1 MNNIVALAASGSV
14 VALISAVVGG
24 FFAQRKISAEASQ
37 LITQAGAGI
46 ATTVE
51 GFVDRITKEN
61 SDLRADNKNLTD
73 KVNALTRENLILQ
86 TKVDTLME
94 KVEQLTQKLMQL
106 GDDTKITRET
116 TERIEREQHR
126 HSGGSNHD

>member
-1 MNNIVALAASGSV
+1 MNNIIALASAGSV
-14 VALISAVVGG
+14 VALISAVIGG

-61 SDLRADNKNLTD
+61 SDLKVDNRLLTD
-73 KVNALTRENLILQ
+73 KVNTLTSDNYDLRRKIDDL
-86 TKVDTLME
+86 VR
-94 KVEQLTQKLMQL
+94 KVEQLTQKLMDV
-106 GDDTKITRET
+106 GNDTRATRAT
-116 TERIEREQHR
+116 TERIEREQQR
-126 HSGGSNHD
+126 HSGNEND